1 MFMIVYVIH
10 LKLKCM
16 MPEFKL
22 RTIDKII
29 YDLCDEVDYW
39 KSEYDELKLRYDALQ
54 LEFSQHI
61 NTQLESQK
69 ETLGMLFRVVLN
81 SEQTEDGILIH

>member
-1 MFMIVYVIH
+1 MIVYVIH